1 MVSSRR
7 AGRHILRLCRLCK
20 QVGCF
25 EGLSPLYHG
34 SNVPMYI
41 VCLKFLRDPSAPRR
55 TSDRVSRC
63 WRALAKPVATRAAS
77 VLARSL
83 QGRGSSNA
91 AVSTDAP
98 AACVNAVVYFPRL
111 RLCNHQWYSHTIKMH
126 TPKQSRSILSHNQGA
141 YSHSNQVTYSHSNQV
156 TILHGH

>member
-1 MVSSRR
+1 MVSSKR

-25 EGLSPLYHG
+25 EGMAPLYHG

-41 VCLKFLRDPSAPRR
+41 VCFKFLRDPSAPRR

-83 QGRGSSNA
+83 QGRGSSNT

-111 RLCNHQWYSHTIKMH
+111 LLCNKQWYSQAVKVHTL
-126 TPKQSRSILSHNQGA
+126 TQSRCILPN
-141 YSHSNQVTYSHSNQV
+141 NQV
-156 TILHGH
+156 TIPLRH